1 MRFLSRKFLLAA
13 VTLVAFL
20 LKHFLGIELTDSQIE
35 QVVDAIVILG
45 TVVGYIIGEAMVD
58 KARAQGPVYLPFPVV
73 EEATESE
80 GEQ

>member
-13 VTLVAFL
+13 VTLAAFL

-45 TVVGYIIGEAMVD
+45 TVVGYILGEAMVD
-58 KARAQGPVYLPFPVV
+58 KARAQGPVYLPVPVV
-73 EEATESE
+73 EETTESE
-80 GEQ
+80 GE